1 MLQTQRKVETLEGL
15 RPKRSPSPGKNVCGL
30 SFVPAP
36 VHMALVLTGSR
47 RMRDVSQLCLNLLF
61 DTTQM
66 TPPSVSDM
74 SCCNLFEQL
83 LVTA

>member
-1 MLQTQRKVETLEGL
+1 MPQTQRKVATLEHP
-15 RPKRSPSPGKNVCGL
+15 RPKCSLGKNICEL

-36 VHMALVLTGSR
+36 VHMALVPTGSR
-47 RMRDVSQLCLNLLF
+47 HVRDVSQLCLNLLF